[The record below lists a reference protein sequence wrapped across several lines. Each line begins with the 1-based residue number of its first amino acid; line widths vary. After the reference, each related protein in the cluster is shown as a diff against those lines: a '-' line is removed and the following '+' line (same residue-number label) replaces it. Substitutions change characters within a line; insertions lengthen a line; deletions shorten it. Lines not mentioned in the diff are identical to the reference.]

1 MSETSEKPRTPTLT
15 PDEVI
20 AAQRSRQL
28 TIISVVLLLLAGAVA
43 AHRFAAPSE
52 TPTGNVEV
60 AKFNAD
66 DIMGIEIHAAQGE
79 RLKLSRD
86 GAVWRVV
93 NRFNALADAE
103 EPGILVKKIAGAKR
117 LARPVTEDAQRFY
130 LYQLNDEMAAHVI
143 LTDKAGKEVI
153 HLLVGKGDNAS
164 SDYIRYAGKDGPAGI
179 YELVDFGGSF
189 DTIRA
194 RLKLDEEN
202 RPQPREWL
210 QLDSFKTLPRDF
222 DATRILIRDHDVEI
236 ELQSAP
242 DPRDAGKRIW
252 NMVRPQA
259 DFGNQSAVTGALE
272 AIRNLRGY
280 DVAGRPS
287 PQGTELGLADPK
299 RYVEIRY
306 NTPGEGSRPENLRV
320 DFGNRK
326 GTEVAVWVTGESRGE
341 FIWWVNDGVLARV
354 FRPVEEFTDVAP
366 LPPPGP
372 AIVQECRVQHILV
385 SWNGQ
390 PVTLKQP
397 RTKKQARLLAEEV
410 LAKARAEGS
419 DWKALQKEHNEDSM
433 DPHASF
439 AIHAGANFVP
449 EFIAMGQSLKVGE
462 FGLVES
468 TYGYHIIK
476 RTE

>member
-1 MSETSEKPRTPTLT
+1 MSETSEKPRTPALT

-43 AHRFAAPSE
+43 AHRFTAPRELPSG
-52 TPTGNVEV
+52 TVDV
-60 AKFNAD
+60 ARFNAD
-66 DIMGIEIHAAQGE
+66 DIMGIEISSAQGE
-79 RLKLSRD
+79 KLKLSRD
-86 GAVWRVV
+86 GTAWRVV

-103 EPGILVKKIAGAKR
+103 EPGILLKKIAGAKR

-130 LYQLNDEMAAHVI
+130 LYQLSDELAAHVI
-143 LTDKAGKEVI
+143 LTDKTGKEVV

-164 SDYIRYAGKDGPAGI
+164 SDYIRYAGKEGPAGI
-179 YELVDFGGSF
+179 FELVDFGGSF

-222 DATRILIRDHDVEI
+222 EATRILIRDQDAEI

-242 DPRDAGKRIW
+242 DPRNAGKRIW

-259 DFGNQSAVTGALE
+259 EFGNFSAVTGALE
-272 AIRNLRGY
+272 AIKNLRGY

-299 RYVEIRY
+299 RYVEVRY
-306 NTPGEGSRPENLRV
+306 NTLGEGSRQETLRL
-320 DFGNRK
+320 DFGTRK
-326 GTEVAVWVTGESRGE
+326 GSEVAVWVTGESRGE

-354 FRPVEEFTDVAP
+354 FRAAEEFTDVAP

-372 AIVQECRVQHILV
+372 AVVQECRVQHILI

-390 PVTLKQP
+390 GVTLKQP
-397 RTKKQARLLAEEV
+397 RTKKQARQLAEDV

-419 DWKALQKEHNEDSM
+419 DWKALQKEHNEDSV

-439 AIHAGANFVP
+439 AIHPGANLVP
-449 EFIAMGQSLKVGE
+449 EFITMGQSLKVGE

>member
-242 DPRDAGKRIW
+242 DTRDAGKRIW
-252 NMVRPQA
+252 SMVRPQA

-306 NTPGEGSRPENLRV
+306 NTPGEGSRPESLRV
-320 DFGNRK
+320 DFGNRR

-433 DPHASF
+433 DPHASY
-439 AIHAGANFVP
+439 AIHPGANLAP
-449 EFIAMGQSLKVGE
+449 EFMAMGQSLKVGE
-462 FGLVES
+462 FGLAES
-468 TYGYHIIK
+468 AYGYHIIK